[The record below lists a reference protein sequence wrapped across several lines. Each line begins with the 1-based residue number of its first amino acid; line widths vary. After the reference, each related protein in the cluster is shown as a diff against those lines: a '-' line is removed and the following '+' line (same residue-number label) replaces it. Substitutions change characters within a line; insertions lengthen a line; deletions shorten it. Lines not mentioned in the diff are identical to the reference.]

1 MNDGFNIGE
10 MDSADSLDEDRI
22 SYEEPSSQSEIEI
35 DDHGA
40 SYNGRQ
46 VLIHSQRG
54 TNIRG
59 GGVRTCVG

>member
-1 MNDGFNIGE
+1 

-35 DDHGA
+35 GDHGA

-54 TNIRG
+54 TDVRG